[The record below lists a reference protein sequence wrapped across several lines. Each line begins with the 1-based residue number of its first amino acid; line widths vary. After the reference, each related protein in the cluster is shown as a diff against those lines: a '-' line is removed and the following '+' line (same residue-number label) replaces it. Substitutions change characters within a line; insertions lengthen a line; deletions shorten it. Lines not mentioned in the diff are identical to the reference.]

1 MPFGD
6 TASND
11 LHACNLKTLEWRK
24 IKCRGPHPIKSYG
37 HVSNSVFET
46 FVKGTFDLF
55 YINVNDFETK
65 ITARY
70 SRVLIVIKLGC
81 KRDTVWIK

>member
-1 MPFGD
+1 MNKKHITVAACLYGQCLLVFGGTGVPFGD

-37 HVSNSVFET
+37 HVSF
-46 FVKGTFDLF
+46 
-55 YINVNDFETK
+55 
-65 ITARY
+65 
-70 SRVLIVIKLGC
+70 
-81 KRDTVWIK
+81 